1 MASVNC
7 VHIEGRICP
16 DVRAGEEEWALGFMK
31 GVGERE
37 SHRTRAATPP
47 LPPAATASSSTSTP
61 RPPTDITPKTVILDS
76 ALKGQLGLTIDVASL
91 KVHGVDKTFW
101 LELDDNSTEHD
112 ELDEPAPPPSSAP
125 GLIIADLAANNHVDV
140 DASLIPGRKREYGR
154 SPRHTHFFFRRP
166 KSRSPGGPREP
177 NTATSTPSTSAK
189 RKYLLSSNTDP
200 LYTRLRDLNFF
211 AVSERLHLMA
221 TRLNASRELRS
232 FGPGPYIWQHGQQT
246 RSGKRTS
253 CGKQR

>member
-1 MASVNC
+1 MPVQNVYGLILRILGKCDLKKGLADLLIRQRREHLSADPTSLALVAPPIFVPMA
-7 VHIEGRICP
+7 
-16 DVRAGEEEWALGFMK
+16 
-31 GVGERE
+31 
-37 SHRTRAATPP
+37 
-47 LPPAATASSSTSTP
+47 
-61 RPPTDITPKTVILDS
+61 
-76 ALKGQLGLTIDVASL
+76 
-91 KVHGVDKTFW
+91 
-101 LELDDNSTEHD
+101 
-112 ELDEPAPPPSSAP
+112 PAPPLASSQLTYE
-125 GLIIADLAANNHVDV
+125 GLIKYVVGIRNDHVDV